1 MAKTKFKKFV
11 GRIAWAHLYSPDDFR
26 GQESYK
32 MSFYPDADVEAQMKA
47 AGLQNKFKDD
57 DGGKSGVSGKFVTLR
72 RPVKKE
78 FQDGET
84 FFGPPE
90 ILDKAGKKIVFY
102 KDEGDGNFEREGEP
116 VLIGNGS
123 TVEVTLEIYQTKRFG
138 AGSRLKSVKI
148 IDLIEYDPDAEEEVE
163 PEVEEEKPAE
173 KGKKKVS
180 W

>member
-26 GQESYK
+26 GQESWK
-32 MSFYPDADVEAQMKA
+32 ISFYPDADVEAQMKA

-57 DGGKSGVSGKFVTLR
+57 DGGKSGVAGKFVTLR

-78 FQDGET
+78 FNGEET
-84 FFGPPE
+84 FFSPPE
-90 ILDKAGKKIVFY
+90 ILDKNNKTLVSY
-102 KDEGDGNFEREGEP
+102 KDDGDGDYDRIGEP

-138 AGSRLKSVKI
+138 AGSRLRSVRI
-148 IDLIEYDPDAEEEVE
+148 IDLIEYDPDSQEEVE

-173 KGKKKVS
+173 KSKKKVS